1 MTGVQTLA
9 GYVQSKTRGRLAFAI
24 LVDNDHGAGAAT
36 RALMD
41 QVVGLLA
48 E

>member
-9 GYVQSKTRGRLAFAI
+9 GYIDRKNGDRLAFAI
-24 LVDNDHGAGAAT
+24 LVNGDNGAGAST

-41 QVVGLLA
+41 KLVLTFVN
-48 E
+48 